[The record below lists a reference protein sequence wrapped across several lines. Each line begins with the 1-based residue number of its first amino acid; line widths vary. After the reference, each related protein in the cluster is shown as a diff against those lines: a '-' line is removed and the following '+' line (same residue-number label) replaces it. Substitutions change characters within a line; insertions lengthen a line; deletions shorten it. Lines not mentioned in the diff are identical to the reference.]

1 MKMKGYS
8 MLLCEHCIQAIRSRG
23 EELYVGDLEYDIDEA
38 EEEGITCDWCDEYDD
53 LYGVR

>member
-8 MLLCEHCIQAIRSRG
+8 MLLCKHCIQAIRSRG
-23 EELYVGDLEYDIDEA
+23 EELYVGDMEYDIDEA